1 MIQLGLIIIGFII
14 LILYLKG
21 KEGKQKTPKAKV
33 LTKADFLKEEVMNF
47 LKGVRERTTNTK
59 VKRLD
64 IEVERFRKAMQLDGL
79 LERAEMEKNP
89 KNAIDYYLEA
99 LSFIMKNN
107 FELNRKAEIETKI
120 RTLQEKAELHA
131 YSHKEK

>member
-21 KEGKQKTPKAKV
+21 KEREQKTPKDKV
-33 LTKADFLKEEVMNF
+33 VPKADLLKREVMNF
-47 LKGVRERTTNTK
+47 LKGARERTTNTK
-59 VKRLD
+59 ARRLD
-64 IEVERFRKAMQLDGL
+64 IEIERFRKAMQLDGL
-79 LERAEMEKNP
+79 LEKAEMEKNP
-89 KNAIDYYLEA
+89 KRAIDYYLEA

-107 FELNRKAEIETKI
+107 FEVNRKSEIETKI
-120 RTLQEKAELHA
+120 KALQQRTELRA